1 MKKFLMNSIEEN
13 RYAMFGPLQRN
24 KTLRFMS
31 VGSLVCSLS
40 LAVFLPTSVSEA
52 GWKDFLKDATESVKE
67 KVGNVS
73 GGDGISSGGLSAL
86 TQGDA
91 SKGLRE
97 ALLKGIDRVVGQL
110 GGKDGFLSN
119 PKVRIP
125 LPDSLQTVDKAL
137 RKLGQEKYADQFV
150 ESMNRAA
157 ESAVK
162 QAAPIFSKA
171 ITDMSFDDA
180 KAILTGGDD
189 AATQYL
195 RKATDGDLRKR
206 MIPIV
211 KQATERAQVT
221 SAYKKLKDKGGRY
234 LGMAQKFLGEKK
246 DLDVDSHITN
256 KALEGLYATLAEQ
269 EKQIRKN
276 PAEWTSSALKKVFS
290 AL

>member
-1 MKKFLMNSIEEN
+1 M
-13 RYAMFGPLQRN
+13 A
-24 KTLRFMS
+24 
-31 VGSLVCSLS
+31 CCLS
-40 LAVFLPTSVSEA
+40 LAVLFPVADSHA

-67 KVGNVS
+67 KVGNV
-73 GGDGISSGGLSAL
+73 GGGNANSAGGLSAL

-125 LPDSLQTVDKAL
+125 MPDSLQAVEKGL
-137 RKLGQEKYADQFV
+137 RKFGQDKYADQFV

-171 ITDMSFDDA
+171 ITDMSFEDA
-180 KAILTGGDD
+180 KAILKGGDD

-206 MIPIV
+206 MMPIV
-211 KQATERAQVT
+211 KQATDRAQVT
-221 SAYKKLKDKGGRY
+221 SAYKKLKDKGGKY
-234 LGMAQKFLGEKK
+234 LGMAQRFLGEKK

-256 KALEGLYATLAEQ
+256 KALDGLYTTLAEQ

-276 PAEWTSSALKKVFS
+276 PEEWTSSALKKVFS